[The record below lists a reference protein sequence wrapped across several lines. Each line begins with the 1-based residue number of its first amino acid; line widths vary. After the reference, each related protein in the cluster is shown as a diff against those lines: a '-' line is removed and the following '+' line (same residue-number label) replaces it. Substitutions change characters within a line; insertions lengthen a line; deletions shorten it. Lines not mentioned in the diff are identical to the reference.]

1 MSRVLRFP
9 SMDRAPAAPDDE
21 VCPSDWGEL
30 MTRAQDGDGAAYALL
45 LHQLLPWL
53 RGLAARTLGRGPE
66 LEDAVQEILLV
77 LHSIRHTY
85 EPGRPFRPWLATIAR
100 RRLIDLLRARSR
112 RPDDAADTDER
123 ALAVHPDGADGPA
136 ELAESAQ
143 RAATVRRAV
152 ASLPPRQREAIRRLK
167 LAEDS
172 LDEAARATGQTA
184 GSLKVACHRALQALA
199 GRLHL
204 FGKDR

>member
-1 MSRVLRFP
+1 MSQVLRFP
-9 SMDRAPAAPDDE
+9 SMERAPAA
-21 VCPSDWGEL
+21 SDPELRPNHWGEL
-30 MTRAQDGDGAAYALL
+30 MARAQDGDGSAYAVLL
-45 LHQLLPWL
+45 RELLPWL

-85 EPGRPFRPWLATIAR
+85 EPGRPFKPWLATIAR
-100 RRLIDLLRARSR
+100 RRLIDLLRVRSR
-112 RPDDAADTDER
+112 RLDSAGGTDELV
-123 ALAVHPDGADGPA
+123 LAASPDTADGPEA
-136 ELAESAQ
+136 LAESAQ
-143 RAATVRRAV
+143 RAASVRDAV
-152 ASLPPRQREAIRRLK
+152 AGLPPRQREAIRRLK

-172 LDEAARATGQTA
+172 LDEAAQATGQTA
-184 GSLKVACHRALQALA
+184 GSLKVACHRAVHALA